1 MRKGNKAGKLLL
13 AALAGQLMFA
23 APIQASTLD
32 KLQSQETS
40 KTQEISELEETIN
53 EKLVVVNEKKAEVSK
68 LLSQVEEIEA
78 EKEQTIEE
86 IAIQEELVLARKEQ
100 VQARL
105 LALQTSP
112 STNSMILMLLEAED
126 FGEFINMLLV
136 ISQLQGAD
144 NERISAAIEAEE
156 ILKELETELAQELA
170 ASEEKTKRAD
180 DESKKLEQELSSL
193 QTVLNDNQLE
203 LDRILAKKNS
213 EENRLAEVARA
224 EQAEADKLAAQEAAD
239 KAAKK
244 ESREQEEI
252 ASTTEKTATVVEEQE
267 PVTETV
273 KPATKPVETSSAS
286 GQTIAVE
293 ATAYSRNEPG
303 LTNFTATGIDLRSN
317 STVIAV
323 DPSVIPLWSLVEVPG
338 YGIYVAGDTGGA
350 IIGNRIDIHMED
362 LGAVHA
368 FGRQGMTVTVLN

>member
-1 MRKGNKAGKLLL
+1 MRKGNKAGKFLL

-53 EKLVVVNEKKAEVSK
+53 EKLVVVNEKKAEVSN

-100 VQARL
+100 VQERL

-112 STNSMILMLLEAED
+112 STNNMILMLLEAED
-126 FGEFINMLLV
+126 FGEFINMLLI

-144 NERISAAIEAEE
+144 NERISAAVEAEE
-156 ILKELETELAQELA
+156 ILKELETELAQELS

-180 DESKKLEQELSSL
+180 EESKKLEQELSSL

-224 EQAEADKLAAQEAAD
+224 EKAEAEKLAAQEAA
-239 KAAKK
+239 KK
-244 ESREQEEI
+244 EASEQEE
-252 ASTTEKTATVVEEQE
+252 STSTPSETVVVEEQE
-267 PVTETV
+267 SVIETV
-273 KPATKPVETSSAS
+273 KPAVKPAETSPAS

>member
-1 MRKGNKAGKLLL
+1 MRKGNKAGKFLL

-53 EKLVVVNEKKAEVSK
+53 EKLVVVNEKKAEVSN

-100 VQARL
+100 VQERL

-112 STNSMILMLLEAED
+112 STNNMILMLLEAED
-126 FGEFINMLLV
+126 FGEFINMLLI

-144 NERISAAIEAEE
+144 NERISAAVEAEE

-180 DESKKLEQELSSL
+180 EESKKLEQELSSL

-224 EQAEADKLAAQEAAD
+224 EKAEAEKLAAQEAA
-239 KAAKK
+239 KK
-244 ESREQEEI
+244 EASEQEE
-252 ASTTEKTATVVEEQE
+252 STSTPSETVVVEEQE
-267 PVTETV
+267 SVIETV
-273 KPATKPVETSSAS
+273 KPAVKPAETSPAS

>member
-1 MRKGNKAGKLLL
+1 MRKGNKAGKFLL

-53 EKLVVVNEKKAEVSK
+53 EKLVVVNEKKAEVSN

-100 VQARL
+100 VQERL

-112 STNSMILMLLEAED
+112 STNNMILMLLEAED
-126 FGEFINMLLV
+126 FGEFINMLLI

-144 NERISAAIEAEE
+144 NERISAAVEAEE

-180 DESKKLEQELSSL
+180 EESKKLEQELSSL

-224 EQAEADKLAAQEAAD
+224 EKAEAEKLAAQEAA
-239 KAAKK
+239 KK
-244 ESREQEEI
+244 EASEQEE
-252 ASTTEKTATVVEEQE
+252 ATPTTEETTTVVEEQE
-267 PVTETV
+267 PVTEPV
-273 KPATKPVETSSAS
+273 KPAAKPVETSPAS
-286 GQTIAVE
+286 GQKIAVE

-317 STVIAV
+317 SAVIAV